1 MSNIS
6 LSGLE
11 IPYIKIYK
19 NNDESEEIKKQT
31 IFIIGRQHPGE
42 SNGSHVLKGFMTQ
55 LIKSKQKIMEQ
66 IRNHFVFHIVP
77 MLNPDGV
84 LIGNF
89 RTSLYGK
96 DLNRLFRKNQT
107 LMIPEI

>member
-1 MSNIS
+1 MWS
-6 LSGLE
+6 LRE
-11 IPYIKIYK
+11 
-19 NNDESEEIKKQT
+19 N
-31 IFIIGRQHPGE
+31 
-42 SNGSHVLKGFMTQ
+42 
-55 LIKSKQKIMEQ
+55 
-66 IRNHFVFHIVP
+66 FVFHIIP

-96 DLNRLFRKNQT
+96 DLNRMFRKNQT